1 VDRRYTGVQSD
12 AQSDRLVRSMVD
24 AEVADVT
31 EQMQRQRRDLA
42 GVQVAVAQRQ
52 TADDRVRP
60 PSTEA

>member
-1 VDRRYTGVQSD
+1 MDRRYTGVQSD